1 MSPDDDST
9 IAEVELDAWLHK
21 MCGYRLP
28 LRLSHTS
35 PFTARGE
42 MVPHERA
49 RSDCMEGRHQ
59 QIRSIRG
66 ITDTNAIQVTR
77 TPPLLYEG
85 MYDIHIWDR
94 VKHLLLVL
102 GAETL
107 LNNAASPA
115 TPNRTL
121 LLETGQTQGHP
132 EEDCIAL
139 TMAEPTYF
147 RSTLMLAGLHYM
159 WKVGA
164 FQEFEKS
171 VLFHKQQLIQLVN
184 SWLLGDVSLI
194 TSKQLKLIAILSIAE
209 SCVGN
214 YPVAE
219 AHLSGL
225 LSLIEM
231 RQESMC
237 SSNISP
243 ESPEQEE
250 ALERLIL
257 VAHHFASAVKSR
269 LTHTLAGDI
278 NYASIWQRSF
288 TGMSENLVALRQIP
302 FYLQENRP
310 LMTHPI
316 MAVKVIDA
324 LRGLTEA
331 VRKRRVNDGAP
342 HVVHDPS
349 YANETTICDSQD
361 PASCTGCKSLSCLL
375 FAFTEA
381 HVSSTLP
388 TANQVLEGTL
398 LASWRALAASV
409 ALYLNNVLLLWNS
422 GQPIDRRLFLRIL
435 RTLVHYAPELKNNWN
450 TQSRRASEL
459 PFWMLYT
466 ASFALTT
473 HPQEG
478 SEQQFEEI
486 RSWLRNKIRRW
497 ARTYQVLE
505 WTNAR
510 ASLSNIIWPQ
520 PRGDLQ
526 EEIARQIWNAI
537 LM

>member
-1 MSPDDDST
+1 MSPDADST
-9 IAEVELDAWLHK
+9 IVGVELDHEEKWCHMNAPGLTVWRVGINKLDPFEALPIQMPFKSQELLHYCTK
-21 MCGYRLP
+21 ACMTLISG
-28 LRLSHTS
+28 T
-35 PFTARGE
+35 
-42 MVPHERA
+42 V
-49 RSDCMEGRHQ
+49 SDH
-59 QIRSIRG
+59 SS
-66 ITDTNAIQVTR
+66 
-77 TPPLLYEG
+77 
-85 MYDIHIWDR
+85 
-94 VKHLLLVL
+94 LVL

-107 LNNAASPA
+107 LNNAASRA
-115 TPNRTL
+115 TPNRAQF
-121 LLETGQTQGHP
+121 LETGQIQWRP
-132 EEDCIAL
+132 EDDCIAL

-184 SWLLGDVSLI
+184 SWLLGDIKLI
-194 TSKQLKLIAILSIAE
+194 TSKQLKLIAILSITE

-231 RQESMC
+231 RQENRC
-237 SSNISP
+237 PDNIRP

-288 TGMSENLVALRQIP
+288 TGIPENLVALRQIP

-310 LMTHPI
+310 LITHPI

-349 YANETTICDSQD
+349 LANDTTICDSQD
-361 PASCTGCKSLSCLL
+361 PATCTGCKNLSCLL

-388 TANQVLEGTL
+388 TANQALEGTL

-435 RTLVHYAPELKNNWN
+435 ETLVHHAPELKNEWN
-450 TQSRRASEL
+450 MQSRRASEL

-466 ASFALTT
+466 ASFALAT

-478 SEQQFEEI
+478 SDQQIEEI
-486 RSWLRNKIRRW
+486 RSWLHKKIKTW

-505 WTNAR
+505 WTDAQ
-510 ASLSNIIWPQ
+510 ASLSNITWPQ

-526 EEIARQIWNAI
+526 EEIARQVWDAI
-537 LM
+537 LSDL

>member
-1 MSPDDDST
+1 MSN
-9 IAEVELDAWLHK
+9 
-21 MCGYRLP
+21 R
-28 LRLSHTS
+28 
-35 PFTARGE
+35 
-42 MVPHERA
+42 
-49 RSDCMEGRHQ
+49 
-59 QIRSIRG
+59 
-66 ITDTNAIQVTR
+66 
-77 TPPLLYEG
+77 
-85 MYDIHIWDR
+85 DR
-94 VKHLLLVL
+94 PVK
-102 GAETL
+102 
-107 LNNAASPA
+107 
-115 TPNRTL
+115 
-121 LLETGQTQGHP
+121 TGQTQGRP

-159 WKVGA
+159 WKVGG

-171 VLFHKQQLIQLVN
+171 VLFHKQQLIKLVN
-184 SWLLGDVSLI
+184 CWLLGDIKII

-225 LSLIEM
+225 LSLLEM
-231 RQESMC
+231 RQE
-237 SSNISP
+237 ISCP
-243 ESPEQEE
+243 SDMRPGSPKQEE

-269 LTHTLAGDI
+269 LTHTLAGDS

-288 TGMSENLVALRQIP
+288 TGMSENLVALRLIP

-310 LMTHPI
+310 LITEPI
-316 MAVKVIDA
+316 IAAKVINA

-331 VRKRRVNDGAP
+331 VRKRRINDGAP

-361 PASCTGCKSLSCLL
+361 PATCIGCKNLSCLL

-388 TANQVLEGTL
+388 STSQALEGTL

-435 RTLVHYAPELKNNWN
+435 ETLVYYAPELKNDWN
-450 TQSRRASEL
+450 SQSKRTSEL
-459 PFWMLYT
+459 PFWILYT
-466 ASFALTT
+466 ASFALVT

-478 SEQQFEEI
+478 SGQEIEET
-486 RSWLRNKIRRW
+486 RLWLHEKIKRW
-497 ARTYQVLE
+497 ACTYQVLE
-505 WTNAR
+505 WTDAR
-510 ASLSNIIWPQ
+510 ASLSNITWPQ
-520 PRGDLQ
+520 PRSDLQ
-526 EEIARQIWNAI
+526 EEIARQVWDGI
-537 LM
+537 LST

>member
-1 MSPDDDST
+1 MSPDDDSI
-9 IAEVELDAWLHK
+9 IAEAGLDASLARKDTCDATSSGPHALSQHEEKWCHMNAPGLTVWRVGINKLDPFEALPIQMPFKSQELLH
-21 MCGYRLP
+21 Y
-28 LRLSHTS
+28 
-35 PFTARGE
+35 F
-42 MVPHERA
+42 
-49 RSDCMEGRHQ
+49 
-59 QIRSIRG
+59 
-66 ITDTNAIQVTR
+66 
-77 TPPLLYEG
+77 
-85 MYDIHIWDR
+85 
-94 VKHLLLVL
+94 L
-102 GAETL
+102 GAETFL
-107 LNNAASPA
+107 DNAASQA
-115 TPNRTL
+115 TANRTV
-121 LLETGQTQGHP
+121 LLETVQIQERP
-132 EEDCIAL
+132 EHDCVAL

-164 FQEFEKS
+164 FRKFEKS

-184 SWLLGDVSLI
+184 SWLLGDLKLI

-231 RQESMC
+231 RQENTC
-237 SSNISP
+237 PGNIRP
-243 ESPEQEE
+243 DSPEQEE

-269 LTHTLAGDI
+269 LTHTLAGDS

-310 LMTHPI
+310 LITHPI

-361 PASCTGCKSLSCLL
+361 PTTCTGCKNLSCLL

-388 TANQVLEGTL
+388 TADEALEGTL

-422 GQPIDRRLFLRIL
+422 GQPIDRRLFLRML
-435 RTLVHYAPELKNNWN
+435 ETLVQYAPELKDDWN
-450 TQSRRASEL
+450 TQSKRASEL

-466 ASFALTT
+466 ASFALAT
-473 HPQEG
+473 HPGEG
-478 SEQQFEEI
+478 SDQQIEEI
-486 RSWLRNKIRRW
+486 RSWFYKKIRRW
-497 ARTYQVLE
+497 ACTYQVLE
-505 WTNAR
+505 WMDAR
-510 ASLSNIIWPQ
+510 ASLANITWPQ
-520 PRGDLQ
+520 ARPDLQ
-526 EEIARQIWNAI
+526 EEIARQVWDTI
-537 LM
+537 LSDLRKPIF

>member
-1 MSPDDDST
+1 MQYHHEPRRRQHHSRSRAGCLACKKRHVRCD
-9 IAEVELDAWLHK
+9 ELRPSCTKCTATGSLCAYPTPALSQQEEKWCHMNKPGLTVWRVGTNKLDPFEALPIQMPFRSQELLH
-21 MCGYRLP
+21 Y
-28 LRLSHTS
+28 
-35 PFTARGE
+35 FF
-42 MVPHERA
+42 
-49 RSDCMEGRHQ
+49 
-59 QIRSIRG
+59 
-66 ITDTNAIQVTR
+66 
-77 TPPLLYEG
+77 
-85 MYDIHIWDR
+85 
-94 VKHLLLVL
+94 

-107 LNNAASPA
+107 LNNAASRA

-132 EEDCIAL
+132 KEDCIAL
-139 TMAEPTYF
+139 TMAEPIYF

-171 VLFHKQQLIQLVN
+171 VLFHKQQLIQHVN
-184 SWLLGDVSLI
+184 SWILGDIKLI

-231 RQESMC
+231 RRENRC
-237 SSNISP
+237 SSDIRP

-278 NYASIWQRSF
+278 DYASIWQRSF

-316 MAVKVIDA
+316 MVVKVIDA

-349 YANETTICDSQD
+349 FANETTICDSQD
-361 PASCTGCKSLSCLL
+361 PATCTGCKNLSCLL
-375 FAFTEA
+375 FAFTED

-388 TANQVLEGTL
+388 TET
-398 LASWRALAASV
+398 R
-409 ALYLNNVLLLWNS
+409 
-422 GQPIDRRLFLRIL
+422 F
-435 RTLVHYAPELKNNWN
+435 
-450 TQSRRASEL
+450 
-459 PFWMLYT
+459 
-466 ASFALTT
+466 
-473 HPQEG
+473 
-478 SEQQFEEI
+478 
-486 RSWLRNKIRRW
+486 
-497 ARTYQVLE
+497 
-505 WTNAR
+505 
-510 ASLSNIIWPQ
+510 
-520 PRGDLQ
+520 
-526 EEIARQIWNAI
+526 
-537 LM
+537 